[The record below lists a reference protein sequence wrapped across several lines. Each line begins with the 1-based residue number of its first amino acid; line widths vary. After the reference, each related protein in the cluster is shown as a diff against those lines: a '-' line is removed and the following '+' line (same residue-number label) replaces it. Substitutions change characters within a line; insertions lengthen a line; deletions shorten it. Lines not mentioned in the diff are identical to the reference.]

1 MFMHKIILF
10 ILFVTNVFAYELNVE
25 LTVPKENNTQTMSD
39 QDLLIRGK
47 EEAIKEYLKGKNY
60 DQAKFEEKLNLKK
73 NSKTRYDELLNT
85 VFTDTNIYFLS
96 DLNAKN
102 FSKAV
107 FRGNLDET
115 KFDDFYFELVN
126 DLETLAEKKVFYQLD
141 VELQNSLTWLDVG
154 VYDSALFKN
163 TILNTWNE
171 VLRKFII
178 GYSNVEVVDDKFKL
192 AFDKFPKKINLDSAL
207 IEVKVSIKKTS
218 ENSISKKATFE
229 INAQYLI
236 LKAAT
241 KEVIYSFNYPLQ
253 KKELQIANKKDL
265 NSTLATLIFNLV
277 KVQAP
282 SIGDALKKSE
292 SQIEL
297 AFNLKGQE
305 LFSDV
310 SKAKSMLDTYL
321 LDLEAKLD
329 IKQLSLTNSIISI
342 KIDQDKKDRLIEKLK
357 TAGKIPLSQSPNEQ
371 KFLVLTGDNN
381 SFAIVKKD

>member
-25 LTVPKENNTQTMSD
+25 LTVPKENNTQSMSD

-126 DLETLAEKKVFYQLD
+126 DLETLTEKKVFYQLD
-141 VELQNSLTWLDVG
+141 IELQNSLTWLDIV

-163 TILNTWNE
+163 TILNSWNE

-178 GYSNVEVVDDKFKL
+178 GYTNIEVVDDKFKL
-192 AFDKFPKKINLDSAL
+192 TFDKFPKKINLDSAL
-207 IEVKVSIKKTS
+207 IEVKVLIKKTS

-236 LKAAT
+236 LKSAT
-241 KEVIYSFNYPLQ
+241 KEVIYSFNYPIQ

-321 LDLEAKLD
+321 LDLEAKLE

-342 KIDQDKKDRLIEKLK
+342 KIDQDKKERLVEKLK

>member
-1 MFMHKIILF
+1 MHKIILF

-25 LTVPKENNTQTMSD
+25 LTVPKENNTQSMSD

-141 VELQNSLTWLDVG
+141 IELQNSLTWLDIV

-163 TILNTWNE
+163 TILNSWNE

-178 GYSNVEVVDDKFKL
+178 GYTNIEVVDDKFKL

-207 IEVKVSIKKTS
+207 IEVKVLIKKTS

-236 LKAAT
+236 LKSAT
-241 KEVIYSFNYPLQ
+241 KEVIYSFNYPIQ

-321 LDLEAKLD
+321 LDLEAKLE

-342 KIDQDKKDRLIEKLK
+342 KIDQDKKERLVEKLK